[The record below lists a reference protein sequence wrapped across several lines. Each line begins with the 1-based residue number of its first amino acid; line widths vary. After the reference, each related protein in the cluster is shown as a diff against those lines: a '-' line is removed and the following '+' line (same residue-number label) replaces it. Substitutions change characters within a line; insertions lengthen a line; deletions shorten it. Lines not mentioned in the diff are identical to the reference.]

1 MENGKL
7 FRTTLTYEYVHDD
20 LVGEREG
27 THEPCQHRVSRE
39 EEGGGITNLVKIDL
53 VGRGEGYVIPLSMM
67 IS

>member
-1 MENGKL
+1 M
-7 FRTTLTYEYVHDD
+7 
-20 LVGEREG
+20 GEREG

-39 EEGGGITNLVKIDL
+39 EEGGGISNLVKIDL

>member
-39 EEGGGITNLVKIDL
+39 EEGGGGLLTSSKLILWEE
-53 VGRGEGYVIPLSMM
+53 GRGT
-67 IS
+67 